1 MSDGSTRRG
10 AMMALGGGVM
20 AACLPSS
27 RTAAKPP
34 PPCQIRV
41 PLDAVA
47 DRLLAHSPETAVYN
61 GVADAEIG
69 GPLSRR
75 LDDYSPAGEAGW
87 RDALRDARR
96 DVTALGCGA
105 EDRLGRL
112 RLATAVEILANA
124 TRSADI
130 PYGRINAFNFSG
142 HVPYLVTQ
150 IAGPHIDAPNAM
162 QAQQSLATPQAVEAW
177 IAKLDSFPS
186 AFAGVIEK
194 LRSDADIGCIPPK
207 VLIEQTLPVLDAF
220 LEGPETDHP
229 LIVALRTR
237 TDAARLDPS
246 FRARAEERAIVALRR
261 RARPAFARLRRHM
274 TEFMR
279 YGREEA
285 GLWAQPD
292 GEALYA
298 ANVRAL
304 GDSSLTPDDI
314 HALGLSE
321 VQRISG
327 DMETL
332 LHRTGMTQGS
342 IGARM
347 DSLARNPANL
357 FPDSDEGRADLLD
370 YIRGIVR
377 AMESRY
383 PAILPS
389 ALIPH
394 QPLEV
399 RRMPIATE
407 DGAPGGFYDGPSLD
421 GSRPGTYWINL
432 RDMSAV
438 ARFRLPTLSY
448 HEGVPGH
455 HTQSCI
461 ALSLGEA
468 PLLLRIASFNAYQEG
483 WGLYAERLA
492 AEMGLYRDDPLGDLG
507 RLQDELFRAVR
518 LVVDTGI
525 HARRWTRE
533 QAVRFMRD
541 TTGVAESRV
550 EAEVERYMAWPGQA
564 LGYKLGQLRLLDIRD
579 KLMRAQGRRFSKRA
593 FHGIV
598 LGNGAMPFD
607 LVEREVLGPRNPV
620 G

>member
-1 MSDGSTRRG
+1 MPAESTRRG
-10 AMMALGGGVM
+10 AITTLGGGAI
-20 AACLPSS
+20 AACLPFPRAS
-27 RTAAKPP
+27 AKPP
-34 PPCQIRV
+34 PPCPIRV
-41 PLDAVA
+41 PLDGIAQS
-47 DRLLAHSPETAVYN
+47 LLPHTPETAVYN

-69 GPLSRR
+69 GPLARR
-75 LDDYSPAGEAGW
+75 LDDYSPTGEAAW
-87 RDALRDARR
+87 RQALNEAQQRVGALSC
-96 DVTALGCGA
+96 VTD
-105 EDRLGRL
+105 DRLGRL
-112 RLATAVEILANA
+112 RLATATAILANA
-124 TRSADI
+124 TRSAAI

-162 QAQQSLATPQAVEAW
+162 QSQQSLATPQAVDAW
-177 IAKLDSFPS
+177 IEKLDSFPA

-194 LRSDADIGCIPPK
+194 LRADAAAGSTPPK
-207 VLIEQTLPVLDAF
+207 ALIAKTLPVLDAF
-220 LEGPETDHP
+220 LKGPEAEHP

-237 TDAARLDPS
+237 TDAARLDAS
-246 FRARAEERAIVALRR
+246 FRAKAEERATLALRK
-261 RARPAFARLRRHM
+261 RARPAFARLRNHM
-274 TEFMR
+274 AGLLPK
-279 YGREEA
+279 GRDDA

-292 GEALYA
+292 GDALYA

-304 GDSSLTPDDI
+304 GDSPLPAEEI

-321 VQRISG
+321 VRRIAAA
-327 DMETL
+327 METL
-332 LHRTGMTQGS
+332 LSKRGLTQGS

-347 DSLARNPANL
+347 ESLAHDPANA
-357 FPDSDEGRADLLD
+357 FPDSDDGRAALLD
-370 YIRGIVR
+370 YVRGVVR
-377 AMESRY
+377 AMEDRY
-383 PAILPS
+383 DEILPS
-389 ALIPH
+389 ALVPH

-483 WGLYAERLA
+483 WGLYAEQLA
-492 AEMGLYRDDPLGDLG
+492 AEMGVYRDDPLGDLG

-518 LVVDTGI
+518 LVIDTGL
-525 HARRWTRE
+525 HARRWSRE
-533 QAVRFMRD
+533 QAIRFMRD
-541 TTGVAESRV
+541 ETGVAESRV

-564 LGYKLGQLRLLDIRD
+564 LGYKLGQLRLLDIRE
-579 KLMRAQGRRFSKRA
+579 KLMKSQGSRFNRRA
-593 FHGIV
+593 FHAVV
-598 LGNGAMPFD
+598 LGNGAMPLD
-607 LVEREVLGPRNPV
+607 LVEQEALAG
-620 G
+620 